1 MKVRQQIKK
10 MAEENRKQQ
19 FESVLQAYKFFLKQ
33 FATACD
39 ELVKDQD
46 ATMTDVRR
54 ELAEWSEFLKP
65 LVAQNADNTAV
76 VQLKGRLQTEFKEH
90 LNNVN
95 QAIGPKSQLGN
106 DSKAQVAPVAQA
118 TIGRVKSN

>member
-1 MKVRQQIKK
+1 MKVRDQIKQL
-10 MAEENRKQQ
+10 AEKNRQQQ
-19 FESVLQAYKFFLKQ
+19 FESVVHAYKFFLKS
-33 FATACD
+33 FATACE

-65 LVAQNADNTAV
+65 LVAETVDGKAV
-76 VQLKGRLQTEFKEH
+76 FQLKGQLQKALTEKVE
-90 LNNVN
+90 NVN
-95 QAIGPKSQLGN
+95 QTTGSKGQLGN

-118 TIGRVKSN
+118 SIGRIKGN